1 MLNFITTNPSILMIK
16 SFFISLIALSYTI
29 HSIAQQQTFETDYI
43 LSKCEGETPPEF
55 TVDILKK
62 TKKNIE
68 SDSTFSGFEKSKLD
82 KFYENSNYF
91 IQQFLTGGKVL
102 FGDEMTNYVNK
113 VAHNL
118 MEKSGNKHLKSKFK
132 FYVLRSNIV
141 NAICMPDGS
150 IFITVGLLSQIENEA
165 QLAFV
170 IGHEMQ
176 HYLSQH
182 GKESFLELE
191 KLKSEYYKGRIDF
204 ESAVSSLSAHSRE
217 HEIESDNGGF
227 EIFKQA
233 GYATSEAEK
242 MLMVLQY
249 SHLPFDEKKIE
260 ATIFNSEDYLIPNS
274 YFDFTE
280 VFSSIEDDSE
290 RDDSKSS
297 HPNIKTRITN
307 VNEKE
312 KAKGVSSYFDKN
324 EFIYIQTKAR
334 FENQYLNI
342 LNRQFVKAVYE
353 SYLLKS
359 KYPNNKYLDECIAK
373 SLYAIAKQK
382 EQKIVNERNNSYKQG
397 NSLVLFHLFYDKF
410 TKKEMSILAVK
421 QLLELNDQTYRVYIE
436 DLVFDLYHNHSTVF
450 SEFEFETKEEVKQEK
465 EKIEKFEEMDSAE
478 FVTLS
483 KIEKIKYLKKKKLYE
498 EKISDTLENSKS
510 YTSKAFYNYSDPKWI
525 ESVFDSVKK
534 QDKIRYFDELSFS
547 RQRELRKERDKK
559 ARTFKKQQM
568 DSILILSVNY
578 SWRNNKGK
586 VNSSESF
593 EFKNEASRLVK
604 ELAGES
610 PVAYK
615 FLGVESFDSLSV
627 DEMNDNFILNEWV
640 NEMGESYEE
649 KMLSLTQNR
658 ADEVFDRTN
667 YNKLMLINFLAFK
680 DDSGYSPLV
689 IRVCLGGA
697 LTLFPGMWPLLPIA
711 TKNYVNISNV
721 KVLNEEGYIIFR
733 RTHESA
739 AKPNLKNNELF
750 LSDVFEQIVK

>member
-1 MLNFITTNPSILMIK
+1 MTKNSLLLLVAVILTSIL
-16 SFFISLIALSYTI
+16 T
-29 HSIAQQQTFETDYI
+29 AQQQTFETDYI
-43 LSKCEGETPPEF
+43 LSKCEGETPKEF
-55 TVDILKK
+55 TVDILEK
-62 TKKNIE
+62 TKKNLAT
-68 SDSTFSGFEKSKLD
+68 DSTFDGFEKSKLV

-91 IQQFLTGGKVL
+91 IQQFLSGGKVL

-118 MEKSGNKHLKSKFK
+118 LEKSGNEALKSKFK

-150 IFITVGLLSQIENEA
+150 IFITVGLLSQMENEA

-176 HYLSQH
+176 HFLSQH

-191 KLKSEYYKGRIDF
+191 KLKAEYNRGRIDF

-227 EIFKQA
+227 DIFKKA

-249 SHLPFDEKKIE
+249 SHLPFDEKKID
-260 ATIFNSEDYLIPNS
+260 ATIFNSEHYVIPNS
-274 YFDFTE
+274 YFDFSD

-307 VNEKE
+307 VNKKEEKE
-312 KAKGVSSYFDKN
+312 GVFSYFDKK
-324 EFIYIQTKAR
+324 EFKYIQTKAR

-353 SYLLKS
+353 SFLLKS
-359 KYPNNKYLDECIAK
+359 KFPNNKYLDECIAK

-382 EQKIVNERNNSYKQG
+382 ELKISNERNDSYRQG

-421 QLLELNDQTYRVYIE
+421 QLLELNDKAFHVYIE

-450 SEFEFETKEEVKQEK
+450 SEFSFDSQELAKQAKKQTTEFQE
-465 EKIEKFEEMDSAE
+465 IDSVE
-478 FVTLS
+478 FLALT
-483 KIEKIKYLKKKKLYE
+483 KIEKIKYLKKKKLFE
-498 EKISDTLENSKS
+498 EKVSDTLENSKT
-510 YTSKAFYNYSDPKWI
+510 YAELAFYDYSEPEWI

-534 QDKIRYFDELSFS
+534 QNKIRYFDELSFS

-559 ARTFKKQQM
+559 ARTFKKQHL

-578 SWRNNKGK
+578 SWRDNKGK

-593 EFKNEASRLVK
+593 EFKNEASRVTRK
-604 ELAGES
+604 LAGES
-610 PVAYK
+610 PVAFK
-615 FLGVESFDSLSV
+615 FLGVELFDSLSV
-627 DEMNDNFILNEWV
+627 DEMNDNFILNEWI
-640 NEMGESYEE
+640 NEMSESYED

-667 YNKLMLINFLAFK
+667 YKKIMLVNFVAFK
-680 DDSGYSPLV
+680 DETGYTPLV
-689 IRVCLGGA
+689 VRITLAGL
-697 LTLFPGMWPLLPIA
+697 LTMVPGMWPLLPIA
-711 TKNYVNISNV
+711 TKNYVNISDV
-721 KVLNEEGYIIFR
+721 KILDENGYIIFR
-733 RTHESA
+733 RTHESN
-739 AKPNLKNNELF
+739 AKANLKNNELF
-750 LSDVFEQIVK
+750 LNDVFEQIVK

>member
-1 MLNFITTNPSILMIK
+1 MTKNSLLLLVAVILTSIL
-16 SFFISLIALSYTI
+16 T
-29 HSIAQQQTFETDYI
+29 AQQQTFETDYI
-43 LSKCEGETPPEF
+43 LSKCEGETPKEF
-55 TVDILKK
+55 TVDILEK
-62 TKKNIE
+62 TKKNLAT
-68 SDSTFSGFEKSKLD
+68 DSTFDGFEKSKLV

-91 IQQFLTGGKVL
+91 IQQFLSGGKVL

-118 MEKSGNKHLKSKFK
+118 LEKSGNEALKSKFK

-150 IFITVGLLSQIENEA
+150 IFITVGLLSQMENEA

-176 HYLSQH
+176 HFLSQH

-191 KLKSEYYKGRIDF
+191 KLKAEYNRGRIDF

-227 EIFKQA
+227 DIFKKA

-249 SHLPFDEKKIE
+249 SHLPFDEKKID
-260 ATIFNSEDYLIPNS
+260 ATIFNSEHYVIPNS
-274 YFDFTE
+274 YFDFSD

-307 VNEKE
+307 VNKKEEKE
-312 KAKGVSSYFDKN
+312 GVFSYFDKK
-324 EFIYIQTKAR
+324 EFKYIQTKAR

-353 SYLLKS
+353 SFLLKS
-359 KYPNNKYLDECIAK
+359 KFPNNKYLDECIAK

-382 EQKIVNERNNSYKQG
+382 ELKISNERNDSYKQG

-421 QLLELNDQTYRVYIE
+421 QLLELNDKAFHVYIE

-450 SEFEFETKEEVKQEK
+450 SEFSFDSQELVKQAK
-465 EKIEKFEEMDSAE
+465 KQTAE
-478 FVTLS
+478 FQEIDSVEFLALT
-483 KIEKIKYLKKKKLYE
+483 KIEKIKYLKKKKLFE
-498 EKISDTLENSKS
+498 EKVSDTLENSKT
-510 YTSKAFYNYSDPKWI
+510 YAELAFYDYSEPEWI

-534 QDKIRYFDELSFS
+534 QNKIRYFDELSFS

-559 ARTFKKQQM
+559 ARTFKKQHL

-578 SWRNNKGK
+578 SWRDNKGK

-593 EFKNEASRLVK
+593 EFKNEASRVTRK
-604 ELAGES
+604 LAGES
-610 PVAYK
+610 PVAFK
-615 FLGVESFDSLSV
+615 FLGVELFDSLSV
-627 DEMNDNFILNEWV
+627 DEMNDNFILNEWI
-640 NEMGESYEE
+640 NEMSESYED

-667 YNKLMLINFLAFK
+667 YKKIMLVNFVAFK
-680 DDSGYSPLV
+680 DETGYTPLV
-689 IRVCLGGA
+689 VRITLAGV
-697 LTLFPGMWPLLPIA
+697 LTMVPGMWPLLPIA
-711 TKNYVNISNV
+711 TKNYVNISDV
-721 KVLNEEGYIIFR
+721 KILDENGYIIFR
-733 RTHESA
+733 RTHESN

-750 LSDVFEQIVK
+750 LNDVFEQIVK

>member
-1 MLNFITTNPSILMIK
+1 MTKNSLLLLVAVILTSIL
-16 SFFISLIALSYTI
+16 T
-29 HSIAQQQTFETDYI
+29 AQQQTFETDYI
-43 LSKCEGETPPEF
+43 LSKCEGETPKEF
-55 TVDILKK
+55 TVDILEK
-62 TKKNIE
+62 TKKNLAT
-68 SDSTFSGFEKSKLD
+68 DSTFDGFEKSKLV

-91 IQQFLTGGKVL
+91 IQQFLSGGKVL

-118 MEKSGNKHLKSKFK
+118 LEKSGNEALKSKFK

-150 IFITVGLLSQIENEA
+150 IFITVGLLSQMENEA

-176 HYLSQH
+176 HFLSQH

-191 KLKSEYYKGRIDF
+191 KLKAEYNRGRIDF

-227 EIFKQA
+227 DIFKKA

-249 SHLPFDEKKIE
+249 SHLPFDEKKID
-260 ATIFNSEDYLIPNS
+260 ATIFNSEHYVIPNS
-274 YFDFTE
+274 YFDFSD

-307 VNEKE
+307 VNKKEEKE
-312 KAKGVSSYFDKN
+312 GVFSYFDKK
-324 EFIYIQTKAR
+324 EFKYIQTKAR

-353 SYLLKS
+353 SFLLKS
-359 KYPNNKYLDECIAK
+359 KFPNNKYLDECIAK

-382 EQKIVNERNNSYKQG
+382 EQKISNERNDSYRQG

-421 QLLELNDQTYRVYIE
+421 QLLELNDKAFHVYIE

-450 SEFEFETKEEVKQEK
+450 SEFSFDSQELVKQAK
-465 EKIEKFEEMDSAE
+465 KQTAE
-478 FVTLS
+478 FQEIDSVEFLALT
-483 KIEKIKYLKKKKLYE
+483 KIEKIKYLKKKKLFE
-498 EKISDTLENSKS
+498 EKVSDTLENSKT
-510 YTSKAFYNYSDPKWI
+510 YAELAFYDYSEPEWI

-534 QDKIRYFDELSFS
+534 QNKIRYFDELSFS

-559 ARTFKKQQM
+559 ARTFKKQHL

-578 SWRNNKGK
+578 SWRDNKGK

-593 EFKNEASRLVK
+593 EFKNEASRVTRK
-604 ELAGES
+604 LAGES
-610 PVAYK
+610 PVAFK
-615 FLGVESFDSLSV
+615 FLGVELFDSLSV
-627 DEMNDNFILNEWV
+627 DEMNDNFILNEWI
-640 NEMGESYEE
+640 NEMSESYED

-667 YNKLMLINFLAFK
+667 YKKIMLVNFVAFK
-680 DDSGYSPLV
+680 DETGYTPLV
-689 IRVCLGGA
+689 VRITLAGV
-697 LTLFPGMWPLLPIA
+697 LTMVPGMWPLLPIA
-711 TKNYVNISNV
+711 TKNYVNISDV
-721 KVLNEEGYIIFR
+721 KILDENGYIIFR
-733 RTHESA
+733 RTHESN

-750 LSDVFEQIVK
+750 LNDVFEQIVK

>member
-1 MLNFITTNPSILMIK
+1 MTKNSLLLLVAVILTSIL
-16 SFFISLIALSYTI
+16 T
-29 HSIAQQQTFETDYI
+29 AQQQTFETDYI
-43 LSKCEGETPPEF
+43 LSKCEGETPKEF
-55 TVDILKK
+55 TVDILEK
-62 TKKNIE
+62 TKKNLAT
-68 SDSTFSGFEKSKLD
+68 DSTFDGFEKSKLV

-91 IQQFLTGGKVL
+91 IQQFLSGGKVL

-118 MEKSGNKHLKSKFK
+118 LEKSGNEALKSKFK

-150 IFITVGLLSQIENEA
+150 IFITVGLLSQMENEA

-176 HYLSQH
+176 HFLSQH

-191 KLKSEYYKGRIDF
+191 KLKAEYNRGRIDF

-227 EIFKQA
+227 DIFKKA

-249 SHLPFDEKKIE
+249 SHLPFDEKKID
-260 ATIFNSEDYLIPNS
+260 ATIFNSEHYVIPNS
-274 YFDFTE
+274 YFDFSD

-307 VNEKE
+307 VNKKEEKE
-312 KAKGVSSYFDKN
+312 GVFSYFDKK
-324 EFIYIQTKAR
+324 EFKYIQTKAR

-353 SYLLKS
+353 SFLLKS
-359 KYPNNKYLDECIAK
+359 KFPNNKYLDECIAK

-382 EQKIVNERNNSYKQG
+382 ELKISNERNDSYRQG

-421 QLLELNDQTYRVYIE
+421 QLLELNDKAFHVYIE

-450 SEFEFETKEEVKQEK
+450 SEFSFDSQELVKQAK
-465 EKIEKFEEMDSAE
+465 KQTAE
-478 FVTLS
+478 FQEIDSVEFLALT
-483 KIEKIKYLKKKKLYE
+483 KIEKIKYLKKKKLFE
-498 EKISDTLENSKS
+498 EKVSDTLENSKT
-510 YTSKAFYNYSDPKWI
+510 YAELAFYDYSEPEWI

-534 QDKIRYFDELSFS
+534 QNKIRYFDELSFS

-559 ARTFKKQQM
+559 ARTFKKQHL

-578 SWRNNKGK
+578 SWRDNKGK

-593 EFKNEASRLVK
+593 EFKNEASRVTRK
-604 ELAGES
+604 LAGES
-610 PVAYK
+610 PVAFK
-615 FLGVESFDSLSV
+615 FLGVELFDSLSV
-627 DEMNDNFILNEWV
+627 DEMNDNFILNEWI
-640 NEMGESYEE
+640 NEMSESYED

-667 YNKLMLINFLAFK
+667 YKKIMLVNFVAFK
-680 DDSGYSPLV
+680 DETGYTPLV
-689 IRVCLGGA
+689 VRITLAGV
-697 LTLFPGMWPLLPIA
+697 LTMVPGMWPLLPIA
-711 TKNYVNISNV
+711 TKNYVNISDV
-721 KVLNEEGYIIFR
+721 KILDENGYIIFR
-733 RTHESA
+733 RTHESN

-750 LSDVFEQIVK
+750 LNDVFEQIVK

>member
-1 MLNFITTNPSILMIK
+1 MTKNSLLLWVAVILT
-16 SFFISLIALSYTI
+16 SVLT
-29 HSIAQQQTFETDYI
+29 AQQQTFETDYI
-43 LSKCEGETPPEF
+43 LSKCEGETPKEF
-55 TVDILKK
+55 TVDILEK
-62 TKKNIE
+62 TKKNLAA
-68 SDSTFSGFEKSKLD
+68 DTTFDGFEKSKLD

-118 MEKSGNKHLKSKFK
+118 LEKSGNEALKSKFK

-150 IFITVGLLSQIENEA
+150 IFITVGLLSQMENEA

-176 HYLSQH
+176 HFLSQH

-191 KLKSEYYKGRIDF
+191 KLKAEYNRGRIDF

-227 EIFKQA
+227 DIFKKA

-249 SHLPFDEKKIE
+249 SHLPFDEKKID
-260 ATIFNSEDYLIPNS
+260 ATIFNSERYIIPNS
-274 YFDFTE
+274 YFDFSD

-312 KAKGVSSYFDKN
+312 GSEGISSYFDKN
-324 EFIYIQTKAR
+324 EFKYIQTKAR

-359 KYPNNKYLDECIAK
+359 KFPNNKYLDECIAK

-382 EQKIVNERNNSYKQG
+382 EQKISNERNDSYKQG

-421 QLLELNDQTYRVYIE
+421 QLLELNDKAFRVYIE

-450 SEFEFETKEEVKQEK
+450 SEFSFDSQENEKAQKKQV
-465 EKIEKFEEMDSAE
+465 AE
-478 FVTLS
+478 FQEIDSVEFLS
-483 KIEKIKYLKKKKLYE
+483 LTKIEKIKYLKKKKLFE
-498 EKISDTLENSKS
+498 EKISDTLENSKT
-510 YTSKAFYNYSDPKWI
+510 YTELAFYDYSEPEWI
-525 ESVFDSVKK
+525 ESIFDSVKK
-534 QDKIRYFDELSFS
+534 QDKVRYFDELSFS

-559 ARTFKKQQM
+559 ARTFKEQHL

-578 SWRNNKGK
+578 SWRDKKGK

-593 EFKNEASRLVK
+593 EFKNEASRIVK

-610 PVAYK
+610 PVAFK

-640 NEMGESYEE
+640 NEMSESYED

-658 ADEVFDRTN
+658 ANEVFDKTN
-667 YNKLMLINFLAFK
+667 YNKLMLVNFLAFK
-680 DDSGYSPLV
+680 EESGST
-689 IRVCLGGA
+689 A
-697 LTLFPGMWPLLPIA
+697 LAVRITLAGSLIILPGMWPLLPIA
-711 TKNYVNISNV
+711 TKGYVNISNV
-721 KVLNEEGYIIFR
+721 KILDKNGYIIFR
-733 RTHESA
+733 RTHESN

-750 LSDVFEQIVK
+750 LNDVFEQIVK

>member
-1 MLNFITTNPSILMIK
+1 MTKNSLLLLVAVILTSIL
-16 SFFISLIALSYTI
+16 T
-29 HSIAQQQTFETDYI
+29 AQQQTFETDYI
-43 LSKCEGETPPEF
+43 LSKCEGETPKEF
-55 TVDILKK
+55 TVDILEK
-62 TKKNIE
+62 TKKNLAT
-68 SDSTFSGFEKSKLD
+68 DSTFDGFEKSKLV

-91 IQQFLTGGKVL
+91 IQQFLSGGKVL

-118 MEKSGNKHLKSKFK
+118 LEKSGNEALKSKFK

-150 IFITVGLLSQIENEA
+150 IFITVGLLSQMENEA

-176 HYLSQH
+176 HFLSQH

-191 KLKSEYYKGRIDF
+191 KLKAEYNRGRIDF

-227 EIFKQA
+227 DIFKKA

-249 SHLPFDEKKIE
+249 SHLPFDEKKID
-260 ATIFNSEDYLIPNS
+260 ATIFNSEHYVIPNS
-274 YFDFTE
+274 YFDFTD

-307 VNEKE
+307 VNKKEEKE
-312 KAKGVSSYFDKN
+312 GVFSYFDKK
-324 EFIYIQTKAR
+324 EFKYIQTKAR

-353 SYLLKS
+353 SFLLKS
-359 KYPNNKYLDECIAK
+359 KFPNNKYLDECIAK

-382 EQKIVNERNNSYKQG
+382 EQKISNERNDSYKQG

-421 QLLELNDQTYRVYIE
+421 QLLELNDKAFHVYIE

-450 SEFEFETKEEVKQEK
+450 SEFSFDSQELEKQAK
-465 EKIEKFEEMDSAE
+465 KQTAE
-478 FVTLS
+478 FQEIDSVEFLALT
-483 KIEKIKYLKKKKLYE
+483 KIEKIKYLKKKKLFE
-498 EKISDTLENSKS
+498 EKVSDTLENSKT
-510 YTSKAFYNYSDPKWI
+510 YAELAFYDYSEPEWI

-534 QDKIRYFDELSFS
+534 QNKIRYFDELSFS

-559 ARTFKKQQM
+559 ARTFKKQHL

-578 SWRNNKGK
+578 SWRDNKGK
-586 VNSSESF
+586 VNSSESY
-593 EFKNEASRLVK
+593 EFKNEASRVTR

-610 PVAYK
+610 PVAFK
-615 FLGVESFDSLSV
+615 FLGVELFDSLSV
-627 DEMNDNFILNEWV
+627 DEMNDNFILNEWI
-640 NEMGESYEE
+640 NEMSESYED

-667 YNKLMLINFLAFK
+667 YKKIMLVNFVAFK
-680 DDSGYSPLV
+680 DDTGYTPLV
-689 IRVCLGGA
+689 VRITLAGV
-697 LTLFPGMWPLLPIA
+697 LTMVPGMWPLLPIA
-711 TKNYVNISNV
+711 TKNYVNISDV
-721 KVLNEEGYIIFR
+721 KILDENGYIIFR
-733 RTHESA
+733 RTHESN

-750 LSDVFEQIVK
+750 LNDVFEQIVK

>member
-1 MLNFITTNPSILMIK
+1 MTKNSLLLLVAVILTSIL
-16 SFFISLIALSYTI
+16 T
-29 HSIAQQQTFETDYI
+29 AQQQTFETDYI
-43 LSKCEGETPPEF
+43 LSKCEGETPKEF
-55 TVDILKK
+55 TVDILEK
-62 TKKNIE
+62 TKKNLAT
-68 SDSTFSGFEKSKLD
+68 DSTFDGFEKSKLV

-91 IQQFLTGGKVL
+91 IQQFLSGGKVL

-118 MEKSGNKHLKSKFK
+118 LEKSGNEALKSKFK

-150 IFITVGLLSQIENEA
+150 IFITVGLLSQMENEA

-176 HYLSQH
+176 HFLSQH

-191 KLKSEYYKGRIDF
+191 KLKAEYNRGRIDF

-227 EIFKQA
+227 DIFKKA

-249 SHLPFDEKKIE
+249 SHLPFDEKKID
-260 ATIFNSEDYLIPNS
+260 ATIFNSEHYVIPNS
-274 YFDFTE
+274 YFDFSD

-307 VNEKE
+307 VNKKEEKE
-312 KAKGVSSYFDKN
+312 GVFSYFDKK
-324 EFIYIQTKAR
+324 EFKYIQTKAR

-353 SYLLKS
+353 SFLLKS
-359 KYPNNKYLDECIAK
+359 KFPNNKYLDECIAK

-382 EQKIVNERNNSYKQG
+382 ELKISNERNDSYRQG

-421 QLLELNDQTYRVYIE
+421 QLLELNDKAFHVYIE

-450 SEFEFETKEEVKQEK
+450 SEFSFDSQELAKQAK
-465 EKIEKFEEMDSAE
+465 KQTAE
-478 FVTLS
+478 FQEIDSVEFLALT
-483 KIEKIKYLKKKKLYE
+483 KIEKIKYLKKKKLFE
-498 EKISDTLENSKS
+498 EKVSDTLENSKT
-510 YTSKAFYNYSDPKWI
+510 YAELAFYDYSEPEWI

-534 QDKIRYFDELSFS
+534 QNKIRYFDELSFS

-559 ARTFKKQQM
+559 ARTFKKQHL
-568 DSILILSVNY
+568 DSILILLVNY
-578 SWRNNKGK
+578 SWRDNKGK

-593 EFKNEASRLVK
+593 EFKNEASRVTRK
-604 ELAGES
+604 LAGES
-610 PVAYK
+610 PVAFK
-615 FLGVESFDSLSV
+615 FLGVELFDSLSV
-627 DEMNDNFILNEWV
+627 DEMNDNFILNEWI
-640 NEMGESYEE
+640 NEMSESYED

-667 YNKLMLINFLAFK
+667 YKKIMLVNFVAFK
-680 DDSGYSPLV
+680 DETGYTPLV
-689 IRVCLGGA
+689 VRITLAGV
-697 LTLFPGMWPLLPIA
+697 LTMVPGMWPLLPIA
-711 TKNYVNISNV
+711 TKNYVNISDV
-721 KVLNEEGYIIFR
+721 KILDENGYIIFR
-733 RTHESA
+733 RTHESN

-750 LSDVFEQIVK
+750 LNDVFEQIVK

>member
-1 MLNFITTNPSILMIK
+1 MTKNSLLLLVAVILTSIL
-16 SFFISLIALSYTI
+16 TG
-29 HSIAQQQTFETDYI
+29 QQQTFETDYI
-43 LSKCEGETPPEF
+43 LSKCEGETPKEF
-55 TVDILKK
+55 TVDILEK
-62 TKKNIE
+62 TKKNLAT
-68 SDSTFSGFEKSKLD
+68 DSTFDGFEKSKLV

-91 IQQFLTGGKVL
+91 IQQFLSGGKVL

-118 MEKSGNKHLKSKFK
+118 LEKSGNEALKSKFK

-150 IFITVGLLSQIENEA
+150 IFITVGLLSQMENEA

-176 HYLSQH
+176 HFLSQH

-191 KLKSEYYKGRIDF
+191 KLKAEYNRGRIDF

-227 EIFKQA
+227 DIFKKA

-249 SHLPFDEKKIE
+249 SHLPFDEKKID
-260 ATIFNSEDYLIPNS
+260 ATIFNSEHYVIPNS
-274 YFDFTE
+274 YFDFSD

-307 VNEKE
+307 VNKKEEKE
-312 KAKGVSSYFDKN
+312 GVFSYFDKK
-324 EFIYIQTKAR
+324 EFKYIQTKAR

-353 SYLLKS
+353 SFLLKS
-359 KYPNNKYLDECIAK
+359 KFPNNKYLDECIAK

-382 EQKIVNERNNSYKQG
+382 ELKISNERNDSYRQG

-421 QLLELNDQTYRVYIE
+421 QLLELNDKAFHVYIE

-450 SEFEFETKEEVKQEK
+450 SEFSFDSQELAKQAK
-465 EKIEKFEEMDSAE
+465 KQTAE
-478 FVTLS
+478 FQEIDSVEFLALT
-483 KIEKIKYLKKKKLYE
+483 KIEKIKYLKKKKLFE
-498 EKISDTLENSKS
+498 EKVSDTLENSKT
-510 YTSKAFYNYSDPKWI
+510 YAELAFYDYSEPEWI

-534 QDKIRYFDELSFS
+534 QNKIRYFDELSFS

-559 ARTFKKQQM
+559 ARTFKKQHL

-578 SWRNNKGK
+578 SWRDNKGK

-593 EFKNEASRLVK
+593 EFKNEASRVTRK
-604 ELAGES
+604 LAGES
-610 PVAYK
+610 PVAFK
-615 FLGVESFDSLSV
+615 FLGVELFDSLSV
-627 DEMNDNFILNEWV
+627 DEMNDNFILNEWI
-640 NEMGESYEE
+640 NEMSESYED

-667 YNKLMLINFLAFK
+667 YKKIMLVNFVAFK
-680 DDSGYSPLV
+680 DETGYTPLV
-689 IRVCLGGA
+689 VRITLAGV
-697 LTLFPGMWPLLPIA
+697 LTMVPGMWPLLPIA
-711 TKNYVNISNV
+711 TKNYVNISDV
-721 KVLNEEGYIIFR
+721 KILDENGYIIFR
-733 RTHESA
+733 RTHESN

-750 LSDVFEQIVK
+750 LNDVFEQIVK

>member
-1 MLNFITTNPSILMIK
+1 MTKNSLLLLVAVILTSIL
-16 SFFISLIALSYTI
+16 T
-29 HSIAQQQTFETDYI
+29 AQQQTFETDYI
-43 LSKCEGETPPEF
+43 LSKCEGETPKEF
-55 TVDILKK
+55 TVDILEK
-62 TKKNIE
+62 TKKNLAT
-68 SDSTFSGFEKSKLD
+68 DSTFDGFEKSKLV

-91 IQQFLTGGKVL
+91 IQQFLSGGKVL

-118 MEKSGNKHLKSKFK
+118 LEKSGNEALKSKFK

-150 IFITVGLLSQIENEA
+150 IFITVGLLSQMENEA

-176 HYLSQH
+176 HFLSQH

-191 KLKSEYYKGRIDF
+191 KLKAEYNRGRIDF

-227 EIFKQA
+227 DIFKKA

-249 SHLPFDEKKIE
+249 SHLPFDEKKID
-260 ATIFNSEDYLIPNS
+260 ATIFNSEHYVIPNS
-274 YFDFTE
+274 YFDFSD

-307 VNEKE
+307 VNKKEEKE
-312 KAKGVSSYFDKN
+312 GVFSYFDKK
-324 EFIYIQTKAR
+324 EFKYIQTKAR

-353 SYLLKS
+353 SFLLKS
-359 KYPNNKYLDECIAK
+359 KFPNNKYLDECIAK

-382 EQKIVNERNNSYKQG
+382 ELKISNERNDSYRQG

-421 QLLELNDQTYRVYIE
+421 QLLELNDKAFHVYIE

-450 SEFEFETKEEVKQEK
+450 SEFSFDSQELVKQAK
-465 EKIEKFEEMDSAE
+465 KQTAE
-478 FVTLS
+478 FQEIDSVEFLALT
-483 KIEKIKYLKKKKLYE
+483 KIEKIKYLKKKKLFE
-498 EKISDTLENSKS
+498 EKVSDTLENSKT
-510 YTSKAFYNYSDPKWI
+510 YAELAFYDYSEPEWI

-534 QDKIRYFDELSFS
+534 QNKIRYFDELSFS

-559 ARTFKKQQM
+559 ARTFKKQHL
-568 DSILILSVNY
+568 DSILILLVNY
-578 SWRNNKGK
+578 SWRDNKGK

-593 EFKNEASRLVK
+593 EFKNEASRVTRK
-604 ELAGES
+604 LAGES
-610 PVAYK
+610 PVAFK
-615 FLGVESFDSLSV
+615 FLGVELFDSLSV
-627 DEMNDNFILNEWV
+627 DEMNDNFILNEWI
-640 NEMGESYEE
+640 NEMSESYED

-667 YNKLMLINFLAFK
+667 YKKIMLVNFVAFK
-680 DDSGYSPLV
+680 DETGYTPLV
-689 IRVCLGGA
+689 VRITLAGV
-697 LTLFPGMWPLLPIA
+697 LTMVPGMWPLLPIA
-711 TKNYVNISNV
+711 TKNYVNISDV
-721 KVLNEEGYIIFR
+721 KILDENGYIIFR
-733 RTHESA
+733 RTHESN

-750 LSDVFEQIVK
+750 LNDVFEQIVK

>member
-1 MLNFITTNPSILMIK
+1 MTKNSLLLLVAVILTSIL
-16 SFFISLIALSYTI
+16 T
-29 HSIAQQQTFETDYI
+29 AQQQTFETDYI
-43 LSKCEGETPPEF
+43 LSKCEGETPKEF
-55 TVDILKK
+55 TVDILEK
-62 TKKNIE
+62 TKKNLAT
-68 SDSTFSGFEKSKLD
+68 DSTFDGFEKSKLV

-91 IQQFLTGGKVL
+91 IQQFLSGGKVL

-118 MEKSGNKHLKSKFK
+118 LEKSGNEALKSKFK

-150 IFITVGLLSQIENEA
+150 IFITVGLLSQMENEA

-176 HYLSQH
+176 HFLSQH

-191 KLKSEYYKGRIDF
+191 KLKAEYNRGRIDF

-227 EIFKQA
+227 DIFKKA

-249 SHLPFDEKKIE
+249 SHLPFDEKKID
-260 ATIFNSEDYLIPNS
+260 ATIFNSEHYVIPNS
-274 YFDFTE
+274 YFDFSD

-307 VNEKE
+307 VNKKEEKE
-312 KAKGVSSYFDKN
+312 GVFSYFDKK
-324 EFIYIQTKAR
+324 EFKYIQTKAR

-353 SYLLKS
+353 SFLLKS
-359 KYPNNKYLDECIAK
+359 KFPNNKYLDECIAK

-382 EQKIVNERNNSYKQG
+382 ELKISNERNDSYRQG

-421 QLLELNDQTYRVYIE
+421 QLLELNDKAFHVYIE

-450 SEFEFETKEEVKQEK
+450 SEFSFDSQELAKQAK
-465 EKIEKFEEMDSAE
+465 KQTAE
-478 FVTLS
+478 FQEIDSVEFLALT
-483 KIEKIKYLKKKKLYE
+483 KIEKIKYLKKKKLFE
-498 EKISDTLENSKS
+498 EKVSDTLENSKT
-510 YTSKAFYNYSDPKWI
+510 YAELAFYDYSEPEWI

-534 QDKIRYFDELSFS
+534 QNKIRYFDELSFS

-559 ARTFKKQQM
+559 ARTFKKQHL

-578 SWRNNKGK
+578 SWRDNKGK

-593 EFKNEASRLVK
+593 EFKNEASRVTRK
-604 ELAGES
+604 LAGES
-610 PVAYK
+610 PVAFK
-615 FLGVESFDSLSV
+615 FLGVELFDSLSV
-627 DEMNDNFILNEWV
+627 DEMNDNFILNEWI
-640 NEMGESYEE
+640 NEMSESYED

-667 YNKLMLINFLAFK
+667 YKKIMLVNFVAFK
-680 DDSGYSPLV
+680 DETGYTPLV
-689 IRVCLGGA
+689 VRITLAGV
-697 LTLFPGMWPLLPIA
+697 LTMVPGMWPLLPIA
-711 TKNYVNISNV
+711 TKNYVNISDV
-721 KVLNEEGYIIFR
+721 KILDENGYIIFR
-733 RTHESA
+733 RTHESN

-750 LSDVFEQIVK
+750 LNDVFEQIVK

>member
-1 MLNFITTNPSILMIK
+1 MTKNSLLLLVAVILTSIL
-16 SFFISLIALSYTI
+16 TG
-29 HSIAQQQTFETDYI
+29 QQQTFETDYI
-43 LSKCEGETPPEF
+43 LSKCEGETPKEF
-55 TVDILKK
+55 TVDILEK
-62 TKKNIE
+62 TKKNLAT
-68 SDSTFSGFEKSKLD
+68 DSTFDGFEKSKLV

-91 IQQFLTGGKVL
+91 IQQFLSGGKVL

-118 MEKSGNKHLKSKFK
+118 LEKSGNEALKSKFK

-150 IFITVGLLSQIENEA
+150 IFITVGLLSQMENEA

-176 HYLSQH
+176 HFLSQH

-191 KLKSEYYKGRIDF
+191 KLKAEYNRGRIDF

-227 EIFKQA
+227 DIFKKA

-249 SHLPFDEKKIE
+249 SHLPFDEKKID
-260 ATIFNSEDYLIPNS
+260 ATIFNSEHYVIPNS
-274 YFDFTE
+274 YFDFTD

-307 VNEKE
+307 VNKKEEKE
-312 KAKGVSSYFDKN
+312 GVFSYFDKK
-324 EFIYIQTKAR
+324 EFKYIQTKAR

-353 SYLLKS
+353 SFLLKS
-359 KYPNNKYLDECIAK
+359 KFPNNKYLDECIAK

-382 EQKIVNERNNSYKQG
+382 EQKISNERNDSYKQG

-421 QLLELNDQTYRVYIE
+421 QLLELNDKAFHVYIE

-450 SEFEFETKEEVKQEK
+450 SEFSFDSQELEKQAK
-465 EKIEKFEEMDSAE
+465 KQTAE
-478 FVTLS
+478 FQEIDSVEFLALT
-483 KIEKIKYLKKKKLYE
+483 KIEKIKYLKKKKLFE
-498 EKISDTLENSKS
+498 EKVSDTLENSKT
-510 YTSKAFYNYSDPKWI
+510 YAELAFYDYSEPEWI

-534 QDKIRYFDELSFS
+534 QNKIRYFDELSFS

-559 ARTFKKQQM
+559 ARTFKKQHL

-578 SWRNNKGK
+578 SWRDNKGK
-586 VNSSESF
+586 VNSSESY
-593 EFKNEASRLVK
+593 EFKNEASRVTR

-610 PVAYK
+610 PVAFK
-615 FLGVESFDSLSV
+615 FLGVELFDSLSV
-627 DEMNDNFILNEWV
+627 DEMNDNFILNEWI
-640 NEMGESYEE
+640 NEMSESYED

-667 YNKLMLINFLAFK
+667 YKKIMLVNFVAFK
-680 DDSGYSPLV
+680 DDTGYTPLV
-689 IRVCLGGA
+689 VRITLAGV
-697 LTLFPGMWPLLPIA
+697 LTMVPGMWPLLPIA
-711 TKNYVNISNV
+711 TKNYVNISDV
-721 KVLNEEGYIIFR
+721 KILDENGYIIFR
-733 RTHESA
+733 RTHESN

-750 LSDVFEQIVK
+750 LNDVFEQIVK

>member
-1 MLNFITTNPSILMIK
+1 MTKNSLLLLVAVILTSIL
-16 SFFISLIALSYTI
+16 T
-29 HSIAQQQTFETDYI
+29 AQQQTFETDYI
-43 LSKCEGETPPEF
+43 LSKCEGETPKEF
-55 TVDILKK
+55 TVDILEK
-62 TKKNIE
+62 TKKNLAT
-68 SDSTFSGFEKSKLD
+68 DSTFDGFEKSKLV

-91 IQQFLTGGKVL
+91 IQQFLSGGKVL

-118 MEKSGNKHLKSKFK
+118 LEKSGNEALKSKFK

-150 IFITVGLLSQIENEA
+150 IFITVGLLSQMENEA

-176 HYLSQH
+176 HFLSQH

-191 KLKSEYYKGRIDF
+191 KLKAEYNRGRIDF

-227 EIFKQA
+227 DIFKKA

-249 SHLPFDEKKIE
+249 SHLPFDEKKID
-260 ATIFNSEDYLIPNS
+260 ATIFNSEHYVIPNS
-274 YFDFTE
+274 YFDFSD

-307 VNEKE
+307 VNKKEEKE
-312 KAKGVSSYFDKN
+312 GVFSYFDKK
-324 EFIYIQTKAR
+324 EFKYIQTKAR

-353 SYLLKS
+353 SFLLKS
-359 KYPNNKYLDECIAK
+359 KFPNNKYLDECIAK

-382 EQKIVNERNNSYKQG
+382 ELKISNERNDSYRQG

-421 QLLELNDQTYRVYIE
+421 QLLELNDKAFHVYIE

-450 SEFEFETKEEVKQEK
+450 SEFSFDSQELAKQAKKQTTEFQE
-465 EKIEKFEEMDSAE
+465 IDSVE
-478 FVTLS
+478 FLALT
-483 KIEKIKYLKKKKLYE
+483 KIEKIKYLKKKKLFE
-498 EKISDTLENSKS
+498 EKVSDTLENSKT
-510 YTSKAFYNYSDPKWI
+510 YAELAFYDYSEPEWI

-534 QDKIRYFDELSFS
+534 QNKIRYFDELSFS

-559 ARTFKKQQM
+559 ARTFKKQHL

-578 SWRNNKGK
+578 SWRDNKGK

-593 EFKNEASRLVK
+593 EFKNEASRVTRK
-604 ELAGES
+604 LAGES
-610 PVAYK
+610 PVAFK
-615 FLGVESFDSLSV
+615 FLGVELFDSLSV
-627 DEMNDNFILNEWV
+627 DEMNDNFILNEWI
-640 NEMGESYEE
+640 NEMSESYED

-667 YNKLMLINFLAFK
+667 YKKIMLVNFVAFK
-680 DDSGYSPLV
+680 DETGYTPLV
-689 IRVCLGGA
+689 VRITLAGV
-697 LTLFPGMWPLLPIA
+697 LTMVPGMWPLLPIA
-711 TKNYVNISNV
+711 TKNYVNISDV
-721 KVLNEEGYIIFR
+721 KILDENGYIIFR
-733 RTHESA
+733 RTHESN
-739 AKPNLKNNELF
+739 AKANLKNNELF
-750 LSDVFEQIVK
+750 LNDVFEQIVK

>member
-1 MLNFITTNPSILMIK
+1 MTKNSLLLLVAVILTSIL
-16 SFFISLIALSYTI
+16 T
-29 HSIAQQQTFETDYI
+29 AQQQTFETDYI
-43 LSKCEGETPPEF
+43 LSKCEGETPKEF
-55 TVDILKK
+55 TVDILEK
-62 TKKNIE
+62 TKKNLAT
-68 SDSTFSGFEKSKLD
+68 DSTFDGFEKSKLV

-91 IQQFLTGGKVL
+91 IQQFLSGGKVL

-118 MEKSGNKHLKSKFK
+118 LEKSGNEALKSKFK

-150 IFITVGLLSQIENEA
+150 IFITVGLLSQMENEA

-176 HYLSQH
+176 HFLSQH

-191 KLKSEYYKGRIDF
+191 KLKAEYNRGRIDF

-227 EIFKQA
+227 DIFKKA

-249 SHLPFDEKKIE
+249 SHLPFDEKKID
-260 ATIFNSEDYLIPNS
+260 ATIFNSEHYVIPNS
-274 YFDFTE
+274 YFDFSD

-307 VNEKE
+307 VNKKEEKE
-312 KAKGVSSYFDKN
+312 GVFSYFDKK
-324 EFIYIQTKAR
+324 EFKYIQTKAR

-353 SYLLKS
+353 SFLLKS
-359 KYPNNKYLDECIAK
+359 KFPNNKYLDECIAK

-382 EQKIVNERNNSYKQG
+382 EQKISNERNDSYKQG

-421 QLLELNDQTYRVYIE
+421 QLLELNDKAFHVYIE

-450 SEFEFETKEEVKQEK
+450 SEFSFDSQELVKQAK
-465 EKIEKFEEMDSAE
+465 KQTAE
-478 FVTLS
+478 FQEIDSVEFLALT
-483 KIEKIKYLKKKKLYE
+483 KIEKIKYLKKKKLFE
-498 EKISDTLENSKS
+498 EKVSDTLENSKT
-510 YTSKAFYNYSDPKWI
+510 YAELAFYDYSEPEWI

-534 QDKIRYFDELSFS
+534 QNKIRYFDELSFS

-559 ARTFKKQQM
+559 ARTFKKQHL

-578 SWRNNKGK
+578 SWRDNKGK

-593 EFKNEASRLVK
+593 EFKNEASRVTRK
-604 ELAGES
+604 LAGES
-610 PVAYK
+610 PVAFK
-615 FLGVESFDSLSV
+615 FLGVELFDSLSV
-627 DEMNDNFILNEWV
+627 DEMNDNFILNEWI
-640 NEMGESYEE
+640 NEMSESYED

-667 YNKLMLINFLAFK
+667 YKKIMLVNFVAFK
-680 DDSGYSPLV
+680 DETGYTPLV
-689 IRVCLGGA
+689 VRITLAGV
-697 LTLFPGMWPLLPIA
+697 LTMVPGMWPLLPIA
-711 TKNYVNISNV
+711 TKNYVNISDV
-721 KVLNEEGYIIFR
+721 KILDENGYIIFR
-733 RTHESA
+733 RTHESN

-750 LSDVFEQIVK
+750 LNDVFEQIVK